1 MDVLVPVS
9 MKNAAN
15 CEKECET
22 QSRSHL
28 IFERNWR
35 FLLEASLLEC
45 VFPLL
50 ALGVLLDVSWGVLK
64 ALKEAPVDA

>member
-1 MDVLVPVS
+1 VDVLVPVS

-50 ALGVLLDVSWGVLK
+50 ALRVLLVPFG
-64 ALKEAPVDA
+64 ALSESPKEHQ